1 MSDSFSI
8 QEVVRRTGLTS
19 RALRFYEARGLIA
32 PLRAGSGRRF
42 YGAAELERIHQIVT
56 LKRAGLTL
64 EAIGRVLGR
73 GPHDLAAMIDAQ
85 LEVIEAEA
93 ARLADIRALLVAVK
107 VRLARHEALD
117 PATLCDLIH
126 DSQHAASG
134 DLAAWQ
140 AFASRYMDQSVQDE
154 FARALLAMECD
165 FSSEEYNAKWRD
177 LGTRISAALP
187 LAPDSAAALG
197 FVREW
202 MALLAPFSAVAT
214 PAMWDGARAIY
225 DDVDNWRGEGG
236 VDPGFD
242 GAVWRF
248 IREATAAARAR
259 GADIGPVPAWFGTQ
273 DSQEISG

>member
-32 PLRAGSGRRF
+32 PLRAGSGRRY

-73 GPHDLAAMIDAQ
+73 GPHDLGAMIDAQ

-93 ARLADIRALLVAVK
+93 ARLADIRTLLVAVK
-107 VRLARHEALD
+107 ARLARREALD

-126 DSQHAASG
+126 DSQHATSG
-134 DLAAWQ
+134 DMAAWQ
-140 AFASRYMDQSVQDE
+140 AFASRYMDESVQAE
-154 FARALLAMECD
+154 FVRALPAMDCD
-165 FSSEEYNAKWRD
+165 FSSEEYNARWRD

-187 LAPDSAAALG
+187 LAPDSAVALG

-202 MALLAPFSAVAT
+202 MALLAPFSAVAS

-248 IREATAAARAR
+248 ISAATSAALAR
-259 GADIGPVPAWFGTQ
+259 GEDIGPVPAWMQANT
-273 DSQEISG
+273 SQETE

>member
-32 PLRAGSGRRF
+32 PLRASSGRRF

-73 GPHDLAAMIDAQ
+73 GPHDLSAMIDAQ
-85 LEVIEAEA
+85 LDVIETEA

-107 VRLARHEALD
+107 SRLARHEALD
-117 PATLCDLIH
+117 PATLCQLIH
-126 DSQHAASG
+126 DSQHAAGG

-140 AFASRYMDQSVQDE
+140 AFASRYMDENVQDE
-154 FARALLAMECD
+154 FIRAMPTIDCD
-165 FSSEEYNAKWRD
+165 VSSEEYNAKWRD
-177 LGTRISAALP
+177 LGARISAALP
-187 LAPDSAAALG
+187 LDPDSATALG

-202 MALLAPFSAVAT
+202 MALLAPFSQVAT
-214 PAMWDGARAIY
+214 PAMWEGARAIY

-248 IREATAAARAR
+248 IGAATSAALAR
-259 GADIGPVPAWFGTQ
+259 GEDIGPVPVWMQANT
-273 DSQEISG
+273 SQETE

>member
-1 MSDSFSI
+1 MSDWLPI
-8 QEVVRRTGLTS
+8 HEVVRRTGLTS

-32 PLRAGSGRRF
+32 PLRAGSGRRL

-93 ARLADIRALLVAVK
+93 ARLADIRALLAAVK
-107 VRLARHEALD
+107 ARLARQEALD
-117 PATLCDLIH
+117 PAILCQLIH
-126 DSQHAASG
+126 DSQNAANG
-134 DLAAWQ
+134 DMAAWQ
-140 AFASRYMDQSVQDE
+140 AFASRYMDESVQAE
-154 FARALLAMECD
+154 FVRALPAMECGM
-165 FSSEEYNAKWRD
+165 SSEEYNARWRD

-187 LAPDSAAALG
+187 LSPDSEAAFG

-225 DDVDNWRGEGG
+225 DDVDNWRGEDGF
-236 VDPGFD
+236 DPGFD

-248 IREATAAARAR
+248 ISAATSAALAL
-259 GADIGPVPAWFGTQ
+259 GEDIGPVPAWLRPSP
-273 DSQEISG
+273 SQEN

>member
-1 MSDSFSI
+1 MSDSFPI

-19 RALRFYEARGLIA
+19 RALRSYEARGLIA

-42 YGAAELERIHQIVT
+42 YGGAELERIHQIVT

-73 GPHDLAAMIDAQ
+73 GPHDLGAMIDAQ
-85 LEVIEAEA
+85 LDVIETEA

-107 VRLARHEALD
+107 SRLARHEALD
-117 PATLCDLIH
+117 PATLCQLIH

-134 DLAAWQ
+134 DMVAWQ
-140 AFASRYMDQSVQDE
+140 AFANRYMDESVQAE
-154 FARALLAMECD
+154 FVRTMPTIDCD
-165 FSSEEYNAKWRD
+165 LSSEEYSAKWRD
-177 LGTRISAALP
+177 LGARISAALP
-187 LAPDSAAALG
+187 LAQDSAVALG

-202 MALLAPFSAVAT
+202 MALLAPFSAVAS
-214 PAMWDGARAIY
+214 PAMWEGARAIY

-236 VDPGFD
+236 FDPGFD

-248 IREATAAARAR
+248 IGAATSAALAR
-259 GADIGPVPAWFGTQ
+259 GEDIGPVPAWMQ
-273 DSQEISG
+273 ANPSQETE

>member
-1 MSDSFSI
+1 VSDSFSI

-73 GPHDLAAMIDAQ
+73 GPHDLGAMIDAQ
-85 LEVIEAEA
+85 LDVIEAEA

-107 VRLARHEALD
+107 SRLARHETLD
-117 PATLCDLIH
+117 PATLCQLIH

-134 DLAAWQ
+134 DMAAWQ
-140 AFASRYMDQSVQDE
+140 AFASRYMDESVQAE
-154 FARALLAMECD
+154 FVRAMPAMECD
-165 FSSEEYNAKWRD
+165 LSSEEYNARWRD
-177 LGTRISAALP
+177 LGARISAALP
-187 LAPDSAAALG
+187 LAHDSAAALG

-202 MALLAPFSAVAT
+202 MALLAPFSAVAS
-214 PAMWDGARAIY
+214 PAMWEGARAIY

-248 IREATAAARAR
+248 IGTATSAALAR
-259 GADIGPVPAWFGTQ
+259 GEDIGPVPAWMQ
-273 DSQEISG
+273 ANPSQETE

>member
-19 RALRFYEARGLIA
+19 RALRFYEARGLIT

-73 GPHDLAAMIDAQ
+73 GSHDLGAMIDAQ
-85 LEVIEAEA
+85 LDVIENEA

-107 VRLARHEALD
+107 ARLARHEAID
-117 PATLCDLIH
+117 PTTLCQLIH
-126 DSQHAASG
+126 DSQHPTSG
-134 DLAAWQ
+134 DMAAWQ
-140 AFASRYMDQSVQDE
+140 TFASRYMDESVQAE
-154 FARALLAMECD
+154 FVHAMPTIDCD
-165 FSSEEYNAKWRD
+165 FSSEEYNARWRD
-177 LGTRISAALP
+177 LGTRIKAALP

-202 MALLAPFSAVAT
+202 MALLAPFSAVAS
-214 PAMWDGARAIY
+214 PAMWEGARAIY

-248 IREATAAARAR
+248 ISAATSAALAR
-259 GADIGPVPAWFGTQ
+259 GEDIGPVPAWMQANTPK
-273 DSQEISG
+273 ETE